1 MSGGDRCLGA
11 SVLAL
16 CAGLVAVGCAPAT
29 PSLASMRSAA
39 DARIGNQVAAPDKNV
54 GALLAQPLTPES
66 ATRIALLNNRSVN
79 AAFEELGLARAG
91 LVHALRLPNPAAE
104 GAIRFAG
111 SDKPQLE
118 VLATIDLS
126 ELLFLPWRGGVA
138 SAQVEAAK
146 LSVLGFMLD
155 LAFDAQVAFY
165 DYVAACQMLELRR
178 TVLGAMR
185 ASVEAAESLRQAGN
199 ITDLDLATE
208 RQFLEQARV
217 AFARA
222 ETEASATRERLSA
235 TLGLWGAN
243 NTWSAPARLPEPPG
257 NELSTETLEQH
268 AVERSVDLAMARTRY
283 AAAAKRA
290 NLARAEGWLPELK
303 AGVSAQRDSGWSVGP
318 AAEIQIPLLY
328 QGQGQ
333 VDAAL
338 AEARRQENV
347 HEDLAV
353 HVRAA
358 ARTAATRLRSARESA
373 LHYRSVVLPLGDQ
386 VLGETQLQYNAMGV
400 GVFQLLQTKREQ
412 IEAARTYVELLRDY
426 WVARTEV
433 ARLEAGRVNRAELG
447 SEELI
452 RESTPLERGRGGLEQ
467 P

>member
-1 MSGGDRCLGA
+1 
-11 SVLAL
+11 
-16 CAGLVAVGCAPAT
+16 
-29 PSLASMRSAA
+29 MRSAA
-39 DARIGNQVAAPDKNV
+39 DARIGSQVPPEKNV
-54 GALLAQPLTPES
+54 NALLAQPLTPES

-104 GAIRFAG
+104 GAVRFTG

-118 VLATIDLS
+118 VLATLDLS
-126 ELLFLPWRGGVA
+126 ELLFLPLRDGVA

-155 LAFDAQVAFY
+155 LGFDTQIAFY

-178 TVLGAMR
+178 SVLGAMR
-185 ASVEAAESLRQAGN
+185 ASVEAAESLKQAGN

-235 TLGLWGAN
+235 MLGLWGTK
-243 NTWSAPARLPEPPG
+243 NTWSAPARLPDPPAS
-257 NELSTETLEQH
+257 ELITETLEQR
-268 AVERSVDLAMARTRY
+268 AIERSVDLAMARTRY

-303 AGVSAQRDSGWSVGP
+303 AGVSAQREGPWSVGP

-353 HVRAA
+353 HVRSA

-373 LHYRSVVLPLGDQ
+373 MHYRAVVLPLGDQ

-412 IEAARTYVELLRDY
+412 VEAARTYVELLRDY

-447 SEELI
+447 PEQLI
-452 RESTPLERGRGGLEQ
+452 RESTPLERGRGGSEQ
-467 P
+467 H